1 MTKEQ
6 VKWFSAGAY
15 VLSIVLG
22 NIFVI
27 LFGMG
32 TLMLLKTAD
41 PNQVYFSL
49 TFPLGAM
56 WIGLT
61 FSFRD
66 FVQRFWGHKKC
77 WIWMVAATF
86 ITYFFNAQVAI
97 ASIVSFIAAEAI
109 DWIIFYLLRHKS
121 LKVRLIVSN
130 LVSCPVDSI
139 LFVTIAFGVVWYS
152 EAVWGQ
158 ALVKYSFGL
167 IALVFVPYIE
177 LFFKKIQK

>member
-1 MTKEQ
+1 MSKNQ
-6 VKWFSAGAY
+6 VKWISALVY
-15 VLSIVLG
+15 VVSIVLG
-22 NIFVI
+22 NVFVI

-32 TLMLLKTAD
+32 TLMLFSTANPD
-41 PNQVYFSL
+41 NIYFSL

-77 WIWMVAATF
+77 WFWMLIAT
-86 ITYFFNAQVAI
+86 IVTYFFNAQVAI
-97 ASIVSFIAAEAI
+97 ASIVSFIAAESV
-109 DWIIFYLLRHKS
+109 DWFIFYLLRHKT

-139 LFVTIAFGVVWYS
+139 LFVTIAFGVAWYS

-158 ALVKYSFGL
+158 ALIKYSFGL
-167 IALVFVPYIE
+167 VALLFVPYIE